1 MYIIIIIYFFSYISC
16 ICMQYAIL
24 QYEQPD
30 TSATGMYLRHDF
42 LHETSENKAL
52 KALPSQ
58 LFFVSL

>member
-1 MYIIIIIYFFSYISC
+1 
-16 ICMQYAIL
+16 MQYAIL

-58 LFFVSL
+58 LFFVTL